1 MRILL
6 GMRFYRRQL
15 HEGVAAYCR
24 EQHWVLDSYDHSPD
38 LDQANQWNGM
48 ILLHQ
53 SVPEFEP
60 FLKKN
65 TPVVTLAMDET
76 GKLQPASVVQDQEAI
91 GAMGAAHLLERGFK
105 RLYFCGYDDA
115 ISHARFRGMRAEA
128 LRHGIKVKEICL
140 PHRSPV
146 SKGVTYIFSW
156 LKEHLLGAQPPFA
169 VLAAHDM
176 LGGTIL
182 DACNAAGLKV
192 PEQVAVLGVDN
203 EPLICDCAVVPL
215 SSVDNNLFQH
225 GYEAAKL
232 LRKLMQGERPL
243 QPVRIPPKR
252 VEVRASTDT
261 IATENLQLGK
271 ILQHIHAQYGD
282 SDLTINEICER
293 FGISRRRLWEMFG
306 QAKLASPGQI
316 MHEVRLRRACVALM
330 ESSQTIQEIAL
341 LCGFA
346 SVRSF
351 GRYFRKVK
359 GQSPEKWRQAA
370 RTSPAEG

>member
-53 SVPEFEP
+53 SVPDFQP
-60 FLKKN
+60 LLKKK
-65 TPVVTLAMDET
+65 TPVVTLAMDDA
-76 GKLQPASVVQDQEAI
+76 GKVQAASVVQDHEAI

-128 LRHGIKVKEICL
+128 LRHGIKAHEICL
-140 PHRSPV
+140 PHRSPA
-146 SKGVTYIFSW
+146 SKGVTYIFTW
-156 LKEHLLGAQPPFA
+156 LKEHLLGAQTPFG

-176 LGGTIL
+176 LGGNIL
-182 DACNAAGLKV
+182 DACHGAGLKV

-232 LRKLMQGERPL
+232 LKKLMQGERPL
-243 QPVRIPPKR
+243 QPVKVPPKR

-261 IATENLQLGK
+261 IATESLQLGK

-282 SDLTINEICER
+282 ANLTINELCHR
-293 FGISRRRLWEMFG
+293 FGISRRKLWEMFG

-316 MHEVRLRRACVALM
+316 IHEVRLRRACVALT
-330 ESSQTIQEIAL
+330 ESRQPIKEIAL
-341 LCGFA
+341 KCGFA
-346 SVRSF
+346 SARSF

-359 GQSPEKWRQAA
+359 GQSPDEWRQVTQA
-370 RTSPAEG
+370 